1 MMVEDKELE
10 EIKKRKLIEM
20 MQKLEKSRQLS
31 QRVETLSKPV
41 DVGDEDFGDFVGRF
55 RFVVVDFWASWCPPC
70 MVIAPIIEKLAKQY
84 AGKIVFAKVNVDQ
97 NPKTALA
104 YRVTSIPTLIVIK
117 NGVEVDRI
125 IGAVPEEVIK
135 SIINKHLT

>member
-1 MMVEDKELE
+1 MVEDKELE

-104 YRVTSIPTLIVIK
+104 YGVTSIPTLIVIK

>member
-1 MMVEDKELE
+1 MD
-10 EIKKRKLIEM
+10 
-20 MQKLEKSRQLS
+20 
-31 QRVETLSKPV
+31 KPV

>member
-1 MMVEDKELE
+1 
-10 EIKKRKLIEM
+10 

-70 MVIAPIIEKLAKQY
+70 RIIAPIIEKLAKQY

-104 YRVTSIPTLIVIK
+104 YGVTSIPTLIFIK

-135 SIINKHLT
+135 STINKHLT

>member
-1 MMVEDKELE
+1 
-10 EIKKRKLIEM
+10 
-20 MQKLEKSRQLS
+20 
-31 QRVETLSKPV
+31 
-41 DVGDEDFGDFVGRF
+41 
-55 RFVVVDFWASWCPPC
+55 

>member
-1 MMVEDKELE
+1 MVEDKELE

-20 MQKLEKSRQLS
+20 MQKLEKSKQLS

-70 MVIAPIIEKLAKQY
+70 RIIAPIIEKLAKQY

-104 YRVTSIPTLIVIK
+104 YGVTSIPTLILIK

-125 IGAVPEEVIK
+125 IGAAPEEVIR

>member
-1 MMVEDKELE
+1 MD
-10 EIKKRKLIEM
+10 
-20 MQKLEKSRQLS
+20 
-31 QRVETLSKPV
+31 KPV

-97 NPKTALA
+97 NPKTASMYGITA
-104 YRVTSIPTLIVIK
+104 IPTLIFFKDGEVFDVVVGALPENELK
-117 NGVEVDRI
+117 QVVEKLL
-125 IGAVPEEVIK
+125 EEGQK
-135 SIINKHLT
+135 KP

>member
-41 DVGDEDFGDFVGRF
+41 DVGDEDFGDFV
-55 RFVVVDFWASWCPPC
+55 VDFWASWCPPC
-70 MVIAPIIEKLAKQY
+70 MVIAPVIEKLAKQY

>member
-70 MVIAPIIEKLAKQY
+70 RIIAPIIEKLAKQY

-104 YRVTSIPTLIVIK
+104 YGVTSIPTLILIK

-125 IGAVPEEVIK
+125 IGAAPEEVIR

>member
-1 MMVEDKELE
+1 MVEDKELE

-70 MVIAPIIEKLAKQY
+70 RIIAPIIEKLAKQY

-104 YRVTSIPTLIVIK
+104 YGVTSIPTLILIK

-135 SIINKHLT
+135 SMINKHLT

>member
-20 MQKLEKSRQLS
+20 MQKLEKSKQLS

-70 MVIAPIIEKLAKQY
+70 RIIAPIIEKLAKQY

-125 IGAVPEEVIK
+125 IGAAPEEVIR